1 MNAALNINKNDIRSL
16 FCKRDR
22 MSHKGTY
29 GDVLCVCG
37 SYNPKSAMC
46 GAAFL
51 SAVSAY
57 RCGAGIVRIYTHKE
71 NYVSLSTL
79 LPEAVFE
86 LYGTGDEDSEM
97 ARLRELAAS
106 ADCVLVGC
114 GLSMS
119 EYACRILKVTLESAK
134 KHLVIDAD
142 ALNIMS
148 KDESLFDLIS
158 CPYVITPHIKEMSR
172 LTGLEVADI
181 VSDREGT
188 ARGFALKHGA
198 VCVLKDAY
206 TVTDDGTCTYVNLS
220 GSPAMA
226 KAGSGDVLSGVI
238 AGLLAQKGITCKG
251 SVAYIAAC
259 GVYLHGLAGEIAGEK
274 LGEYSVLAR
283 DISSALPMAIR
294 AK

>member
-1 MNAALNINKNDIRSL
+1 MNAALNINENDIRSL
-16 FCKRDR
+16 FEKRDR

-29 GDVLCVCG
+29 GNVLCVCG
-37 SYNPKSAMC
+37 SYGKKSAMC

-51 SAVSAY
+51 SAISAY

-71 NYVSLSTL
+71 NYVPLASL

-86 LYGTGDEDSEM
+86 LYGTGDEASE
-97 ARLRELAAS
+97 AERLRELAES

-114 GLSMS
+114 GSSTS
-119 EYACRILKVTLESAK
+119 ESSCRILRTVLESARK
-134 KHLVIDAD
+134 YLVIDAD

-148 KDESLFDLIS
+148 KDDSLFDLIS

-172 LTGLEVADI
+172 LTGLCVYDISKDPVA
-181 VSDREGT
+181 V
-188 ARGFALKHGA
+188 ARSFAHKHGA

-206 TVTDDGTCTYVNLS
+206 TVIDDGTYTYVNLS
-220 GSPAMA
+220 GCPAMA

-238 AGLLAQKGITCKG
+238 AGLLAQNCITHKH

-259 GVYLHGLAGEIAGEK
+259 GVYLHGSAGEIAGESI
-274 LGEYSVLAR
+274 GEYSVLAR
-283 DISSALPMAIR
+283 DISSALPLAI
-294 AK
+294 KNK